1 MISDWGFRISGKI
14 QVMVKR
20 IVKLTFRAE
29 LVPDFMAIF
38 EESKAKIRAF
48 DGNLHLEL
56 LRDIAQPNVL
66 FTLSF
71 WENEQALASYRQSE
85 LFKATWARTK
95 ALFAEKAV
103 AWTVEVIG

>member
-1 MISDWGFRISGKI
+1 
-14 QVMVKR
+14 MVKR

-38 EESKAKIRAF
+38 EESKDKIRAF

-56 LRDIAQPNVL
+56 LRDLAQPNVM

-71 WENEQALASYRQSE
+71 WEDEAALERYRQSE
-85 LFKATWARTK
+85 LFRATWAKTK
-95 ALFAEKAV
+95 ALFAEKPD
-103 AWTVEVIG
+103 AWTVEVVKN